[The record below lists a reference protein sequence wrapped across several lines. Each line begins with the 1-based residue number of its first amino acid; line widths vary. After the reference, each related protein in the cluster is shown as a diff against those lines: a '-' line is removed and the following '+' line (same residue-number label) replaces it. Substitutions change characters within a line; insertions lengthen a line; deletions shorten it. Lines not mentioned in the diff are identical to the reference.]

1 MSRCPILL
9 VLLLAMAGCR
19 PAAKNSSETFYVQL
33 VQGSN
38 KDVPPTEVAT
48 PAGEKLQ
55 ASLNRTFRW
64 KHYWEL
70 KRDSMVVPRGE
81 AVRRTLSSERTVQ
94 IELLDAK
101 EMKVRVYSA
110 GALVRCRRQPVANA
124 FCVSGGNCAN
134 GDGWFVV
141 VRRDKPQEV
150 EPASARLLPLR

>member
-1 MSRCPILL
+1 MSRCSILL
-9 VLLLAMAGCR
+9 VLLLAAGGCR
-19 PAAKNSSETFYVQL
+19 PAARNSGETFYVQL

-38 KDVPPTEVAT
+38 QDDPPTEAAT

-55 ASLNRTFRW
+55 ERLNRTFSW

-81 AVRRTLSSERTVQ
+81 AVRRTLSPERTVQ
-94 IELLDAK
+94 IELLNAK
-101 EMKVRVYSA
+101 DMKVRVYSA

-141 VRRDKPQEV
+141 VRRDRPQEP
-150 EPASARLLPLR
+150 EPASAQVLPLR